1 MEGSRLILE
10 ISQQASAFLSF
21 IRGLRGPVWED
32 HRAFILLVTAEQFT
46 TREADKGGADHIQIF
61 VLVMLSEP
69 TEEEKAEIQKQQP
82 KVISSLVL
90 LS

>member
-32 HRAFILLVTAEQFT
+32 HGAFIFFGNHRAVHDT
-46 TREADKGGADHIQIF
+46 
-61 VLVMLSEP
+61 
-69 TEEEKAEIQKQQP
+69 
-82 KVISSLVL
+82 
-90 LS
+90 